1 MAELYQKKKVVTLKC
16 SSCKMVRFA
25 RVDVKRKTDLCPK
38 CSLRKVRIEQ
48 GDVLHTLSNHPIYKR
63 WKAMKRRCVD
73 PAKRRSY
80 LDKGITVCD
89 EWSDSFLRFFEWS
102 LRNGFSS
109 ELELDR
115 IDNSGN
121 YCPENCRWV
130 SHKVNM
136 NNTNRSSRK
145 DAEEVSPEPPLQGG
159 IDVNHQEVPLL

>member
-16 SSCKMVRFA
+16 SICKVVRFA
-25 RVDVKRKTDLCPK
+25 RADVKRKTDLCPK
-38 CSLRKVRIEQ
+38 CSLRKVRMEQ
-48 GDVLHTLSNHPIYKR
+48 GDILHGLSEHPVYRR
-63 WKAMKRRCVD
+63 WKALKRRCVD

-89 EWSDSFLRFFEWS
+89 EWTESFLRFFEWS
-102 LRNGFSS
+102 LRNGFSP

-115 IDNSGN
+115 IDNDGN

-130 SHKVNM
+130 THKENM
-136 NNTNRSSRK
+136 QNRGSKPKHFQEIDS
-145 DAEEVSPEPPLQGG
+145 EPPLQGG